1 MSGSDLATRA
11 ANTRWRSV
19 DTLSRLKNDRWAV
32 GKSEQD
38 CSHAE
43 LGLRCLSRL
52 DQIWISVSAIE
63 TIEPN
68 R

>member
-1 MSGSDLATRA
+1 MSGSDLAT
-11 ANTRWRSV
+11 SHEH
-19 DTLSRLKNDRWAV
+19 TLTLRRYTQQLKNDRWAV
-32 GKSEQD
+32 ASLSKIAHVLGF
-38 CSHAE
+38 
-43 LGLRCLSRL
+43 GLRCLSRL